1 MKLNMNQRIRAHLE
15 SLNTPVFP
23 MAVALALGEKPHRV
37 RNAMANMKDA
47 GLILYD
53 KATGYSKGGRKPLS
67 RAEAAVLG
75 GHARAAKA
83 VAKPYKPKSIPITPR
98 KLGVTEMAAVRETF
112 PDTDAFIRDNP
123 DKVIRI
129 EPGRWS
135 TDLRFQY

>member
-1 MKLNMNQRIRAHLE
+1 MNMNQRIRDHLD
-15 SLNTPVFP
+15 SLTTPVFP
-23 MAVALALGEKPHRV
+23 MAVALALGEKPNRV

-75 GHARAAKA
+75 GNARAAKA

-98 KLGVTEMAAVRETF
+98 KLGVTEMAAVREKF
-112 PDTDAFIRDNP
+112 PDTEEFIRDNP
-123 DKVIRI
+123 DKLQRL
-129 EPGRWS
+129 PAGQWGQP
-135 TDLRFQY
+135 LRFEY